1 MNEAYGGGEVSLI
14 TLFPSKGDGAYLT
27 DGPHQR
33 IYGLYIRFVPL
44 TEHEQHAR
52 RGKICLDCI
61 LSFQTEDVSE
71 YQLWV
76 LSGKEDG
83 AYPLIGE

>member
-1 MNEAYGGGEVSLI
+1 MNNM
-14 TLFPSKGDGAYLT
+14 PSVV
-27 DGPHQR
+27 
-33 IYGLYIRFVPL
+33 IFF
-44 TEHEQHAR
+44 
-52 RGKICLDCI
+52 LDCI

>member
-1 MNEAYGGGEVSLI
+1 MELNIGFKVCIYPSFSL
-14 TLFPSKGDGAYLT
+14 K
-27 DGPHQR
+27 
-33 IYGLYIRFVPL
+33 
-44 TEHEQHAR
+44 EHEQHAKR
-52 RGKICLDCI
+52 DKIFLDCI
-61 LSFQTEDVSE
+61 LSFQTEEVSE

>member
-1 MNEAYGGGEVSLI
+1 MGLNRGFKVVY
-14 TLFPSKGDGAYLT
+14 TLRSPDK
-27 DGPHQR
+27 R
-33 IYGLYIRFVPL
+33 
-44 TEHEQHAR
+44 EHAK
-52 RGKICLDCI
+52 RGKMFLDCI